1 MQEILILVAL
11 GTERWEER
19 RVQTKYCISEKPGD
33 KGVLFRTF
41 TKDTTN
47 FS

>member
-1 MQEILILVAL
+1 MRKRKRGEGLVQEILILVAL

-33 KGVLFRTF
+33 KGVLF
-41 TKDTTN
+41 
-47 FS
+47 